1 MASDFNLVVSLHPP
15 SFDILNV
22 DPAGRHLLLYA
33 AAERAAERLLCG
45 HDERH
50 WFVAAIAD
58 RVTTVRDAKTSLLP
72 PGFCATLF
80 QAIRKPLILKR
91 RDVRVVEGARLEI
104 ALAVCDGVLQIS
116 ITVAKPTT

>member
-1 MASDFNLVVSLHPP
+1 MS
-15 SFDILNV
+15 IR
-22 DPAGRHLLLYA
+22 PAGILLLYA

-104 ALAVCDGVLQIS
+104 ALAVALRIS